1 MTARVRCLEETFDVE
16 LFLRSGNTTKTYGSG
31 RDAFWDYPNVVWMP
45 TVGDRPPPKWET
57 GQIGVQKLRI
67 GAANPNAIMP
77 MVKRLKDRLSR
88 CRIFPHHRTAR
99 GIFAPADQFR
109 NRRGRICPPAN
120 GPVVR
125 NRLPP
130 AFAGR
135 CRRGVRSPLGRS
147 RKLHYGRV
155 ERTANNFAE
164 SGSTTR
170 QAFETAAH
178 CADIDFRTE
187 MEINNCEAIREAV
200 VLGLGISVGA
210 ETEIGLYRQLR

>member
-1 MTARVRCLEETFDVE
+1 MSSCSCVSGIRQNLRKRARR
-16 LFLRSGNTTKTYGSG
+16 FLGLPERGL
-31 RDAFWDYPNVVWMP
+31 DANRGQSTSSEM
-45 TVGDRPPPKWET
+45 G

-210 ETEIGLYRQLR
+210 ETEFGSDRGIR